1 MKKLIQHPDVT
12 YCEFPAKTYI
22 IRQGEQVNYVYYLV
36 SGTCYHTANTV
47 SGGEIINT
55 VRKPTN
61 NIHSILGLAFIY
73 TKERLSMGNFIAK
86 TTCFCYKIPY
96 QMMKYYICN
105 APAVADELLH
115 VFAGKVESYNY
126 RYHERHEGQA
136 ANALCALLLKNSK
149 LQGDNYVVDSTF
161 TNAHISRVL
170 GIHKVTTAKILRA
183 LKELQIIDKTDK
195 KIIVLDFAM
204 LKAYAEGEKLNYRR

>member
-1 MKKLIQHPDVT
+1 MKQLIQSPDVT

-22 IRQGEQVNYVYYLV
+22 IRQGEQVDYVYYLV
-36 SGTCYHTANTV
+36 SGTCYHTADTV

-61 NIHSILGLAFIY
+61 NIHSILGLTFIY

-96 QMMKYYICN
+96 QMMKHYVRNTPTI
-105 APAVADELLH
+105 ADELLH
-115 VFAGKVESYNY
+115 IFAGKVESYNY

-136 ANALCALLLKNSK
+136 ANALCALLLTNSK
-149 LQGDNYVVDSTF
+149 LQDDTYIVDSTF
-161 TNAHISRVL
+161 TNAHISRIL

-183 LKELQIIDKTDK
+183 LKEQWIIDKIEK
-195 KIIVLDFAM
+195 QIYILEPAM